1 MLYKLKATR
10 YGGTMIR
17 FEELQMRIM
26 DAAKNYLDVYDMSTY
41 IEQYSLNKESKLLMT
56 LPEIKPPYPISA
68 AVSFS
73 YNALQT
79 SSSFLYDEDE
89 EEQDSEEFE
98 NMVEIE
104 VVINL
109 PFLEGYNNIN
119 ELFEEIVNEH
129 PELDLVLVKKE
140 FIGKDLMEEDKYEIA
155 YSYPASQEE
164 LKDLQFYE
172 EMFFEL
178 SNILRTIYERMRFY
192 IDMSWYSA
200 EDETF

>member
-1 MLYKLKATR
+1 
-10 YGGTMIR
+10 MIR

-68 AVSFS
+68 TVSFS
-73 YNALQT
+73 YDAHQT
-79 SSSFLYDEDE
+79 SSSFLYDEED
-89 EEQDSEEFE
+89 QNSDEFE

-104 VVINL
+104 FVINL
-109 PFLEGYNNIN
+109 PFIEGYNHIS
-119 ELFEEIVNEH
+119 ELFEEIVNEY
-129 PELDLVLVKKE
+129 PELDMVLVKKE
-140 FIGKDLMEEDKYEIA
+140 FIGKDLMEGEEYEIA

-172 EMFFEL
+172 EIFFEL
-178 SNILRTIYERMRFY
+178 SNILRTIYERTRFY

>member
-1 MLYKLKATR
+1 
-10 YGGTMIR
+10 MIR

-26 DAAKNYLDVYDMSTY
+26 DAAKNYLDVYEMSTY

-68 AVSFS
+68 TVSFS
-73 YNALQT
+73 YNAHQT

-89 EEQDSEEFE
+89 VEEDSESFE
-98 NMVEIE
+98 NMVEID
-104 VVINL
+104 VIINL
-109 PFLEGYNNIN
+109 PFLEGYNHIS

-129 PELDLVLVKKE
+129 PDVDLVLVKKE
-140 FIGKDLMEEDKYEIA
+140 FIGKDLMHGEEYEIA
-155 YSYPASQEE
+155 YSYPASIEE

-178 SNILRTIYERMRFY
+178 SNILRTIYERTRFY

>member
-1 MLYKLKATR
+1 
-10 YGGTMIR
+10 MIR

-26 DAAKNYLDVYDMSTY
+26 DAAKNYLDVYEMSTY

-68 AVSFS
+68 TVSFS
-73 YNALQT
+73 YNAHQT

-89 EEQDSEEFE
+89 VEEDSESFE
-98 NMVEIE
+98 NMVEID
-104 VVINL
+104 VIINL
-109 PFLEGYNNIN
+109 PFLEGYNHIS
-119 ELFEEIVNEH
+119 ELFEEIVNEY
-129 PELDLVLVKKE
+129 PDVDLVLVKKE
-140 FIGKDLMEEDKYEIA
+140 FIGKDLMHGEEYEIA
-155 YSYPASQEE
+155 YSYPASIEE

-178 SNILRTIYERMRFY
+178 SNILRTIYERTRFY

>member
-1 MLYKLKATR
+1 
-10 YGGTMIR
+10 MIR